1 MWPQI
6 LPIRELRG
14 GPPPSAPPTLSSSGP
29 CAGWPRLWLPPCSSL
44 SVSGCWCR
52 APRSRPV
59 WLPFSRESSRRL
71 QESLGCFG
79 FDHGLGGAGRDF
91 SGGSDGKSICLQCRR
106 PGFDPWAWKIP
117 WRRKWQPTPV
127 LLPGKSHGWR
137 NLVGYSPWG
146 HKESE
151 TTEQLHFHSGGA
163 WRLASPEAGEG
174 DSAAAGLPASCPP
187 GFILLP
193 QPLPELALLSV
204 SSGWHRLA
212 SWPPLSS

>member
-106 PGFDPWAWKIP
+106 PGFDPWVRKIP
-117 WRRKWQPTPV
+117 WRRKWQSTPV
-127 LLPGKSHGWR
+127 FLPGESHGQR

-146 HKESE
+146 HKKSDM
-151 TTEQLHFHSGGA
+151 TK
-163 WRLASPEAGEG
+163 
-174 DSAAAGLPASCPP
+174 
-187 GFILLP
+187 
-193 QPLPELALLSV
+193 
-204 SSGWHRLA
+204 
-212 SWPPLSS
+212 